1 MVKVADVKPAGTWA
15 EGFRIQARG
24 WPSQGPR
31 RHPRESA
38 APEREG
44 GTVGP
49 LAAAGWGHREVGRRR
64 ACSPVSASGQ
74 GGVPGRSR
82 PGHCPL
88 TFPVPAKACHLFL
101 LLLLPPPK
109 TGGGAGPPAP
119 APLPR
124 GARDSPGG
132 ARRRTGGSGSARPLC
147 CRGRWPEGPR
157 AQGPHGVWGGG
168 SQEAGRASAQPPRT
182 GNRPALGLQPD
193 VQMLSGRAAAWG
205 PPPPLVPR
213 GRWSARVPTSLVR
226 TPQGFSG
233 PRGLTS
239 LRVFP
244 PEL

>member
-157 AQGPHGVWGGG
+157 AQGPHGVWGGAVRRR
-168 SQEAGRASAQPPRT
+168 AGPAHSPPGRETARHLAFSRMCRCSPAGQRRGARPPAGPQREVVSTRPHITCPHTTGFLWAPRT
-182 GNRPALGLQPD
+182 H
-193 VQMLSGRAAAWG
+193 
-205 PPPPLVPR
+205 
-213 GRWSARVPTSLVR
+213 
-226 TPQGFSG
+226 FS
-233 PRGLTS
+233 
-239 LRVFP
+239 
-244 PEL
+244 